1 VVREGQNER
10 GEEGEIHVNRCMYSY
25 LALLLLDT
33 DFLLHAQSIFFH
45 AHVKEGEVEKIAVVR
60 HEDGGLSR
68 ERTRTHARASD
79 RDRERER
86 QRKRE
91 TESQKEGGLPRHT
104 TCE

>member
-1 VVREGQNER
+1 
-10 GEEGEIHVNRCMYSY
+10 MYSY

-60 HEDGGLSR
+60 HKDCGLSR
-68 ERTRTHARASD
+68 ERARAYARASD
-79 RDRERER
+79 RDRERRR

-91 TESQKEGGLPRHT
+91 RELKKDGGLPRCT
-104 TCE
+104 TCEWSDLILCGT